1 MAKNANS
8 TGTFRKLPSGN
19 WQVQAMDGYRED
31 GKKKYVYFTAPTKS
45 EARQLLAAYQSRKN
59 APEEETTGCEPPQ
72 SVLLGDV
79 ADTWYE
85 DYSTQVRASTYNT
98 YSYTLKI
105 LKRYLGDK
113 PIDGILPMDVNHF
126 LDELSA
132 VPYSRS
138 CITKCRAMLIQVLDF
153 AEMNQMIA
161 SNPARRAKTMRIF
174 SESAEKKDAFT
185 EDEVHLLLEHLPDD
199 LLGNS
204 IRLLLGTGMRV
215 QELLALQPGDFAE
228 DLSSVRIE
236 RAVQMVNGK
245 PVLGPSKSRRSRRV
259 IPIPEDYRAYA
270 SYLLCHG
277 GKAFIWSSSRDNL
290 LYSVGTFR
298 RRFYKALEAVP
309 GVRKLSPHCC
319 RHTYSTLLQAKG
331 VPIEMVARIMGHEN
345 IQTTVHYTHTQIST
359 LAAAVAVLN
368 R

>member
-45 EARQLLAAYQSRKN
+45 EARQLLAAYQSKEN
-59 APEEETTGCEPPQ
+59 APEEVTTGCEPSQ
-72 SVLLGDV
+72 AVLLGEL

-113 PIDGILPMDVNHF
+113 PIDGILPMDVNRF

-153 AEMNQMIA
+153 AEMNQMIP
-161 SNPARRAKTMRIF
+161 SNPARKAKSRRIF
-174 SESAEKKDAFT
+174 AESAEKKDAFT

-245 PVLGPSKSRRSRRV
+245 PVLGPPKSRRSRRV

-277 GKAFIWSSSRDNL
+277 SKAFIWSSSRDNL

-319 RHTYSTLLQAKG
+319 RHTYSTILQAKG

-345 IQTTVHYTHTQIST
+345 IQTTEHYTHTQIST

>member
-1 MAKNANS
+1 MAKNANN

-19 WQVQAMDGYRED
+19 WQVQAMDGYQEG

-45 EARQLLAAYQSRKN
+45 EARQMLAAYQSKKN
-59 APEEETTGCEPPQ
+59 APEEAASAESPQ
-72 SVLLGDV
+72 AVLLGDL
-79 ADTWYE
+79 ADTWYA
-85 DYSTQVRASTYNT
+85 DYSTQVRASTYAT
-98 YSYTLKI
+98 YGYTLKI
-105 LKRYLGDK
+105 LKQHLGDK
-113 PIDGILPMDVNHF
+113 PIENILPMDVNHF

-138 CITKCRAMLIQVLDF
+138 CITKCRAMLIQILDF
-153 AEMNQMIA
+153 AEMNQMLA
-161 SNPARRAKTMRIF
+161 SNPARKAKAMRIF
-174 SESAEKKDAFT
+174 VESSEAKDAFT
-185 EDEVHLLLEHLPDD
+185 EDEVRLLLENLPDD

-215 QELLALQPGDFAE
+215 QELLALQPGDFSP
-228 DLSSVRIE
+228 DLSCVRIE

-245 PVLGPSKSRRSRRV
+245 PVLGPPKSRRSRRL
-259 IPIPEDYRAYA
+259 IPIPEDYRPYA
-270 SYLLCHG
+270 AYLLRHG

-298 RRFYKALEAVP
+298 RRFYKALEAIP

-331 VPIEMVARIMGHEN
+331 VSIEMVARILGHES
-345 IQTTVHYTHTQIST
+345 IQTTEHYTHTQIST

-368 R
+368 H